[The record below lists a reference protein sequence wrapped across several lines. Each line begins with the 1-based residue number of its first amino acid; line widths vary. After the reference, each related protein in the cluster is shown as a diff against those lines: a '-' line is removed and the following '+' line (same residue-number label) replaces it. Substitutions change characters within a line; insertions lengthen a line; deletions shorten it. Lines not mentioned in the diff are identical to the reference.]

1 MQNKKRES
9 LDGKS
14 VVLGVCSSIAVCKAA
29 ELASALVRLGAEVR
43 VVMTEN
49 AKRLVSPRIFQTLS
63 RNKVHSCMWD
73 EITDWKPEHISLAES
88 ADLLLVAP
96 ATANTIGNFAHG
108 LAPDLLS
115 SIYLAVSCPVLIAPA
130 MNSAM
135 YANPAVKRNIETL
148 LRDGVKFVGPGE
160 GGLACG
166 TSGVGRLAETG
177 EIIGAAARILGAS
190 KG

>member
-14 VVLGVCSSIAVCKAA
+14 IVLGVCSSIAVCKAA

-88 ADLLLVAP
+88 SDLLLVAP

-130 MNSAM
+130 MNPAM

>member
-1 MQNKKRES
+1 
-9 LDGKS
+9 
-14 VVLGVCSSIAVCKAA
+14 
-29 ELASALVRLGAEVR
+29 
-43 VVMTEN
+43 
-49 AKRLVSPRIFQTLS
+49 
-63 RNKVHSCMWD
+63 
-73 EITDWKPEHISLAES
+73 
-88 ADLLLVAP
+88 
-96 ATANTIGNFAHG
+96 
-108 LAPDLLS
+108 
-115 SIYLAVSCPVLIAPA
+115 

>member
-14 VVLGVCSSIAVCKAA
+14 IVLGVCSSIAVCKAA

-73 EITDWKPEHISLAES
+73 EITDWKPEHISLCLLYTSDA
-88 ADLLLVAP
+88 AD
-96 ATANTIGNFAHG
+96 
-108 LAPDLLS
+108 D
-115 SIYLAVSCPVLIAPA
+115 
-130 MNSAM
+130 
-135 YANPAVKRNIETL
+135 
-148 LRDGVKFVGPGE
+148 
-160 GGLACG
+160 
-166 TSGVGRLAETG
+166 
-177 EIIGAAARILGAS
+177 
-190 KG
+190 

>member
-14 VVLGVCSSIAVCKAA
+14 IVLGVCSSIAVCKAA

-88 ADLLLVAP
+88 SDLLLVAP

-130 MNSAM
+130 MNPAM

-190 KG
+190 EG